1 MPGPEADDPSW
12 QPEGADAE
20 LFRAVADPHR
30 RALMEALVAG
40 PATISALA
48 RQIGRPR
55 PLTAYHAGVLVEV
68 GAAELRGHWLAPRPV
83 ALRILSRYFD
93 LALLGV
99 ARGEAQI
106 AVQKSGRGATKSSKK
121 QPR

>member
-1 MPGPEADDPSW
+1 MPGPEVDAASW
-12 QPEGADAE
+12 RPEGADPD

-30 RALMEALVAG
+30 RVLMEALVAG
-40 PATISALA
+40 PATVSELA
-48 RQIGRPR
+48 RRIGRPR
-55 PLTAYHAGVLVEV
+55 QTTAYHAGVLVEV
-68 GAAELRGHWLAPRPV
+68 GAAELRGHWLAARPE

-93 LALLGV
+93 LALLGA